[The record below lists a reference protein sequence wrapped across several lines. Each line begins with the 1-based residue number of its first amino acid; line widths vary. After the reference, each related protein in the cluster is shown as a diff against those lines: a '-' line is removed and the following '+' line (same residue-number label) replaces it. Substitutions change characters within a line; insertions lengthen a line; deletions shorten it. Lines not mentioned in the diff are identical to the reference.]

1 MQPSTNPNPPY
12 CLVLTTLATQEQ
24 AQTLARQLVEAQL
37 AACVQLQPIHSVYR
51 WKDAVCAEAEWQ
63 LAIKTRSALFE
74 PLAAF
79 LAAHHPYE
87 TPEIVQL
94 PITGGSSDYLHWLDE
109 ATQATQP
116 PTTP

>member
-1 MQPSTNPNPPY
+1 MQASTHPNPPH

-24 AQTLARQLVEAQL
+24 AQTLARQLVEARL

-51 WKDAVCAEAEWQ
+51 WKDEVCAEAEWQ

-94 PITGGSSDYLHWLDE
+94 PITGGSSGYLRWLDDE
-109 ATQATQP
+109 TQDAP
-116 PTTP
+116 AP